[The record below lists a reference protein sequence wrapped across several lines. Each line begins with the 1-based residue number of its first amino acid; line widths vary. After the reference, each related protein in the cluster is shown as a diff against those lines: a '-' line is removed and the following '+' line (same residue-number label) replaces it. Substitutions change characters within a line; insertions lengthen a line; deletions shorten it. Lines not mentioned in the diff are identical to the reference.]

1 MGMMHKRLHTLQI
14 CLSAIA
20 LVLLTG
26 SLSHAA
32 RIKDIAYFLGSRS
45 NSLIGYG
52 LVVGLNGTGDKDK
65 TQFTNSTLAN
75 LLVNMGIHIDSTKL
89 KVKNVAA
96 VMVTAKLPPFAR
108 SGSRI
113 DVDVSS
119 IGDAKSIEG
128 GTLLLTPLQAP
139 DGKTYAVAQGPISTG
154 GFSAS
159 GASGTTVQKNHPTVG
174 FISGG
179 ASVEQEVSLSY
190 GDLEAMDLVLR
201 NPDFTTASKVASS
214 INQALGGSLAQAMDG
229 GNIKIQVPPSYQQQ
243 IVAMMTK
250 VENIE
255 LQPDLIAKVVI
266 NERTGTIVMGD
277 NVKISP
283 VAVAHGGLTVQI
295 SEQPAVVQPAPLSKQ
310 GQTVVVPQTDVEVK
324 EAKGSLSLVSGVTIR
339 QVIKGLNA
347 IGATPRDLIN
357 ILQAIKASGA
367 LQAELEII

>member
-1 MGMMHKRLHTLQI
+1 MRSVCAFSVFLTALAAVF
-14 CLSAIA
+14 LTAAI
-20 LVLLTG
+20 
-26 SLSHAA
+26 SHGA
-32 RIKDIAYFLGSRS
+32 RIKDIAYFLGDRS
-45 NSLIGYG
+45 NNLIGYG
-52 LVVGLNGTGDKDK
+52 LVVGLNGTGDKEK
-65 TQFTNSTLAN
+65 TQFTTSTLAN
-75 LLVNMGIHIDSTKL
+75 LLDNMGIHIDSNKM

-113 DVDVSS
+113 DVEVSS

-159 GASGTTVQKNHPTVG
+159 GASGSTVQKNHPTVG

-179 ASVEQEVSLSY
+179 ALVEQEVRLTY
-190 GDLEAMDLVLR
+190 QDLESLDLVLR
-201 NPDFTTASKVASS
+201 SPDFTTAGKVASS
-214 INQALGGSLAQAMDG
+214 INKVLGGTHARALDG
-229 GNIKIQVPPSYQQQ
+229 GNIKIDVPSHYRQQ
-243 IVAMMTK
+243 IVEMVTK
-250 VENIE
+250 VENTE
-255 LQPDLIAKVVI
+255 LQPELVAKIVI
-266 NERTGTIVMGD
+266 NERTGTIVMGE

-295 SEQPAVVQPAPLSKQ
+295 SEQPAVVQPGPFSEKGRTA
-310 GQTVVVPQTDVEVK
+310 VVPQSDVEVK
-324 EAKGSLSLVSGVTIR
+324 EAKGSLSLVGGVTIR